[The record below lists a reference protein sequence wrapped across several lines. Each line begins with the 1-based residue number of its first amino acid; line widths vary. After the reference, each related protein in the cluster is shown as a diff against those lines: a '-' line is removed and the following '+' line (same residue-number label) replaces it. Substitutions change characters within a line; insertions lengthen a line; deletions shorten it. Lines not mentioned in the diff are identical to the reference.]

1 MAWVAPVL
9 RRDDADLPS
18 SAFTEYPMD
27 ANFFGFCGKLGVMA
41 FRSYDPEPIEPLF
54 EAHFDSLRR
63 YAARRV
69 GADVA
74 SDVASETF
82 ERALRSF
89 DRFDASRD
97 AVPWLYGIAT
107 NLIRHHARAE
117 SRRLDAYS
125 RWAAGEVESE
135 QDTADGAS
143 MTAGLVGGLRALSR
157 GDREAL
163 LLFVWAD
170 LSYRAGGRGVGDPG
184 GDGAL
189 QDQPCA
195 GRVAHPHGDETLE
208 WTVGSRDS
216 RGGAAWTSLIFF
228 GGWESRS
235 RRWTPKLGR
244 VPGSDCTATPIHR
257 VKKAPRRTG
266 GRRTRKGPRVGG
278 CGSVNTGW

>member
-117 SRRLDAYS
+117 GRRLDAYS
-125 RWAAGEVESE
+125 RWASSAVEGEQASP
-135 QDTADGAS
+135 DGAS
-143 MTAGLVGGLRALSR
+143 MTAGLVSGLRALPR

-170 LSYRAGGRGVGDPG
+170 LSYQQVAEALEIPVG
-184 GDGAL
+184 
-189 QDQPCA
+189 
-195 GRVAHPHGDETLE
+195 
-208 WTVGSRDS
+208 TV
-216 RGGAAWTSLIFF
+216 
-228 GGWESRS
+228 RS
-235 RRWTPKLGR
+235 RINRARVELRTCMETRPSSGQLEAGIRGEARHGR
-244 VPGSDCTATPIHR
+244 A
-257 VKKAPRRTG
+257 
-266 GRRTRKGPRVGG
+266 
-278 CGSVNTGW
+278 